1 MEDDEF
7 SDYDPSCAWEEIGTI
22 VRIERRP
29 AKTAG
34 APRPVFRAI
43 PVLQGDTF

>member
-7 SDYDPSCAWEEIGTI
+7 SDFEPSRQWEEIGMI

-34 APRPVFRAI
+34 DPRPVFRAV
-43 PVLQGDTF
+43 PDSQGETF